1 MRVKNELLWTAKSGK
16 AENAPVVATI
26 SLLLQDIL
34 STEFHFVILFL
45 IRIAEDFVR
54 DGSPQPSNSSPDL
67 PLSGSKRA
75 ASAPLSSSPCRVR
88 RDIYQENSELV
99 GEFFALLQV
108 IYTSK

>member
-26 SLLLQDIL
+26 SLLLHVIF
-34 STEFHFVILFL
+34 STDFHFVILFL
-45 IRIAEDFVR
+45 IRMAEDFVR
-54 DGSPQPSNSSPDL
+54 DGSPQASNSSPDL

-88 RDIYQENSELV
+88 RDIYQENLELV
-99 GEFFALLQV
+99 GEFFTLLQV
-108 IYTSK
+108 IYK